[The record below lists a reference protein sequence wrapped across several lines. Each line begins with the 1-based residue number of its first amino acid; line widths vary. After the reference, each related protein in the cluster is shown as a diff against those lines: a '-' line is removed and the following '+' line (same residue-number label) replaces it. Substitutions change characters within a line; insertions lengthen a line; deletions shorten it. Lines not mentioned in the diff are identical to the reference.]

1 MLFVSACA
9 ASAFTNEVQAQ
20 DAQNLPI
27 GQSAHKK
34 QIDRLE
40 ILQTELQQSQQ
51 AHQQAIQQQ
60 PQNPE
65 LIHRHEQ
72 DINALNREI
81 ERANKEKVIDV
92 TWTKNKSTTNLGTYL
107 ITLERKKLN
116 NEIHQTTNHQNR
128 HPSNNSNGVIT
139 HQ

>member
-1 MLFVSACA
+1 MNKFIAAMLFVSACA

-92 TWTKNKSTTNLGTYL
+92 TWKQTPQKSTNSQQQATKADQEQKHYEPWDVFNNFG
-107 ITLERKKLN
+107 KK
-116 NEIHQTTNHQNR
+116 ETKQ
-128 HPSNNSNGVIT
+128 
-139 HQ
+139 